1 MQNALNC
8 WEHQQLS
15 RSHVVIKPTR
25 LKILQEVNR
34 QKSKNSKNSEKK
46 PLETKSQKQKKQ
58 KKDKSH

>member
-34 QKSKNSKNSEKK
+34 QKSKNSKNFEKTTRNEVPEAK
-46 PLETKSQKQKKQ
+46 EAKEGQVP
-58 KKDKSH
+58 